1 MRMNMLNKFI
11 YFFENV
17 IFLIFIGFI
26 NLCNEILIKMKYE
39 GGVGRTGRRV
49 LFRTGFFLFFGI
61 KEEIIPATM
70 LVGKGHF

>member
-1 MRMNMLNKFI
+1 
-11 YFFENV
+11 
-17 IFLIFIGFI
+17 
-26 NLCNEILIKMKYE
+26 MKYE

-49 LFRTGFFLFFGI
+49 LFRTGFFFFFGI